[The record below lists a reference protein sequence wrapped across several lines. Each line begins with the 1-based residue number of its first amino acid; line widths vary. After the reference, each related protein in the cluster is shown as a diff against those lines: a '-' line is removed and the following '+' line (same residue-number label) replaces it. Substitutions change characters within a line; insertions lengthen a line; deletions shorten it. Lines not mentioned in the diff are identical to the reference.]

1 MYGNR
6 YKTAVEIAKAYKIV
20 RKKNIRK
27 AVIVDGTKY
36 PDALASGTAATMND
50 GTILLTKPNKLNE
63 DTKAFIRSNN
73 IKNIIIVGGEKSV
86 SKSVENELK
95 GL

>member
-1 MYGNR
+1 
-6 YKTAVEIAKAYKIV
+6 
-20 RKKNIRK
+20 
-27 AVIVDGTKY
+27 
-36 PDALASGTAATMND
+36 MND